1 MGGAN
6 SVVASL
12 SVVVVFIA
20 VIDNY
25 ALLVSSETS
34 MIFAKLVAQA
44 HEFLLALVVVAG
56 AFYLFVFEPIL
67 AIVDLEVSL
76 TIEVEKCV
84 VWHETNPILCNK
96 GCESSEL
103 KTVDHFSEGVD
114 LAKWARA
121 DST

>member
-1 MGGAN
+1 MGGSN
-6 SVVASL
+6 SEVAGL

-44 HEFLLALVVVAG
+44 HEFLLALVVAG

-103 KTVDHFSEGVD
+103 KTVDHFSEGFD